1 MRLDGPGRRGEGG
14 DGPLDGLDARWK
26 LLATVAYVIAV
37 VATPPRLWRLLA
49 AEGLALAFVVGLA
62 GARPG
67 DLLRRWLG
75 FVALV
80 GFLALMV
87 APGHP
92 DRASLGLVGV
102 AGAIVARNSLAF
114 AAMMV
119 LVDVTPFRR
128 ILAAMARL
136 GMPPILVSTLRFME
150 RQAQI
155 LFEDLARMVQA
166 RRSRTFGRS
175 GRLDFGRLAGLIA
188 MLFLRSFE
196 RGERV
201 HSAML
206 ARGWDGT
213 IRTLDGV
220 DDR

>member
-1 MRLDGPGRRGEGG
+1 MRLDGLAGRGEEG
-14 DGPLDGLDARWK
+14 DGPLRGVDARWK
-26 LLATVAYVIAV
+26 LLATVAYVVAV
-37 VATPPRLWRLLA
+37 VATPPRSWRLLA
-49 AEGLALAFVVGLA
+49 AEGLALAFVVGLS
-62 GARPG
+62 GARVG

-75 FVALV
+75 FAVLV
-80 GFLALMV
+80 GFLAMMV

-92 DRASLGLVGV
+92 DRATLGLLGV

-119 LVDVTPFRR
+119 LVEVTPFRL
-128 ILAAMARL
+128 ILAAMGRL

-155 LFEDLARMVQA
+155 LAQDLARMVQA

-175 GRLDFGRLAGLIA
+175 GRIDFGRLAGLIA

-201 HSAML
+201 HAAML

-213 IRTLDGV
+213 VRTLDGA